1 MKALARDS
9 IKMYISKTDFIN
21 YLYCRKNAW
30 LRKHKPEVATE
41 KLSEF
46 EEGTIEMGNEVEAY
60 AREMFPAGIL
70 VKGRDLVG
78 QTFTKDLIRLE
89 KTVIFQPVFLED
101 VFLVAADILER
112 VDDNAASANGFDEPK
127 KFNLYEVK
135 ATSEVNESHLD
146 DLAFQKSVIERAGLI
161 IDKTFVVHLNRHY
174 IKKGELSL
182 RDKFVAA
189 DVTEEVCA
197 RMSGIKEK
205 MEEAKKYL
213 LSEEEPLGACDCI
226 HKGRSNHCES
236 FSYSNPEVPEY
247 AVHDLAYIGRSKRKL
262 QELIGLGIYK
272 MEEVPDDFDLDLK
285 QMNQVMTHK
294 YDKILIDKAL
304 IKKELDDLI
313 YPLYFLDYETFAPP
327 IPMYDGYKP
336 FQRVPFQ
343 FSLHILEKGAS
354 ESRHFGFLH
363 KENSDPG
370 PEFCE
375 TLKSLIGTEGNV
387 VVWNKSFECSVN
399 RELGDRMPE
408 FKGLM
413 EAVNGRVFDLMEVFK
428 KQYYVH
434 KDFKGSFSIKY
445 VLPVLVPDF
454 SYAGLNIKEGGMASE
469 KWRQMVLEDL
479 TKEEKRQIAEDLT
492 EYCKLDTYAMQKIF
506 ETLKKLCEGG
516 LLG

>member
-21 YLYCRKNAW
+21 YLYCKKNAW
-30 LRKHKPEVATE
+30 LRKHKPEVAIQ

-70 VKGRDLVG
+70 VKGRDQAG
-78 QTFTKDLIRLE
+78 QTFTKDLINLE
-89 KTVIFQPVFLED
+89 KTVIFQPVFVED
-101 VFLVAADILER
+101 VFLAAADILER
-112 VDDNAASANGFDEPK
+112 VDVADFAISSDVPK

-182 RDKFVAA
+182 RDKFVVA

-197 RMSGIKEK
+197 RMSLIKEK
-205 MEEAKKYL
+205 MEEAKEYL
-213 LSEEEPLGACDCI
+213 LSGDEPIGACDCI
-226 HKGRSNHCES
+226 HEGRSNHCES
-236 FSYSNPEVPEY
+236 FSYSNPLVPEY
-247 AVHDLAYIGRSKRKL
+247 AVHDLAYIGRSKKKL
-262 QELIGLGIYK
+262 KELINLGIYK

-285 QMNQVMTHK
+285 QMNQVIAHK
-294 YDKILIDKAL
+294 YDKILIDRAL

-343 FSLHILEKGAS
+343 FSLHVLEKGAS
-354 ESRHFGFLH
+354 ESKHFGFLH

-375 TLKSLIGTEGNV
+375 ALKNLIGSEGSV
-387 VVWNKSFECSVN
+387 VVWNKGFECSVN
-399 RELGDRMPE
+399 RELGSRLPE
-408 FKGLM
+408 FKDLM
-413 EAVNGRVFDLMEVFK
+413 EQVNVRVFDLMEVFK

-454 SYAGLNIKEGGMASE
+454 SYASLNIKEGGMASE

-479 TKEEKRQIAEDLT
+479 TREERRKIAEDLT

-506 ETLKKLCEGG
+506 EALLKLCNN
-516 LLG
+516 